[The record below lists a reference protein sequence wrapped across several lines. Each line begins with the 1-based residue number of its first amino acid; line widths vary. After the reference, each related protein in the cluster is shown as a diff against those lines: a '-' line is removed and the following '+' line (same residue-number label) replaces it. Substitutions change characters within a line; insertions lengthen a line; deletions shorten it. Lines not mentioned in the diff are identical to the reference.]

1 MVPVPGQGG
10 VGDGMEF
17 LGDVLAWFTTAANW
31 EGNGGIV
38 HRTVEHLGM
47 SAAATVTALAIA
59 LPIGL
64 LLGHTGKA
72 ALLAVNLS
80 NMGRAIPSFAL
91 LVLGAQVFGIGAA
104 PAYLALVA
112 LAIPPIVTNAYVGVR
127 EVDRDVVEAARGM
140 GMSEGRILAK
150 VELPVSVPLV
160 MAGVRTAGVQV
171 VATATLAA
179 VVAWGGL
186 GRFIVDGLAQ
196 GDRVK
201 LFAGAVL
208 VAALSMLTELGLAL
222 LQRLLT
228 PAGLRLRPRAERR
241 VSLLP
246 GAAAA
251 PEVVQ

>member
-1 MVPVPGQGG
+1 
-10 VGDGMEF
+10 MEF
-17 LGDVLAWFTTAANW
+17 LGDVLGWFTTSANW
-31 EGNGGIV
+31 SGSGGIV
-38 HRTVEHLGM
+38 HRTVEHIAM
-47 SAAATVTALAIA
+47 SGASLLAALVLA
-59 LPIGL
+59 LPVGVI
-64 LLGHTGKA
+64 LGHTGRGG
-72 ALLAVNLS
+72 LLAVNLS
-80 NMGRAIPSFAL
+80 NVGRAIPSFAL
-91 LVLGAQVFGIGAA
+91 LVLGAQMFGVGAE
-104 PAYLALVA
+104 PAFIALVA
-112 LAIPPIVTNAYVGVR
+112 LAVPPIVTNAYVGVR

-140 GMSEGRILAK
+140 GMGEARILGR
-150 VELPVSVPLV
+150 VEMPVAVPVV

-179 VVAWGGL
+179 VVGWGGL
-186 GRFIVDGLAQ
+186 GRLIVDGLAQ